1 MITRNTIL
9 SRTHYGTGIY
19 SHYMRQH
26 YPDRIVMHMVG
37 RDCGNCPNPF
47 DEGRE
52 SLHVWYQKIYPEKKL
67 SPEISRHHDLSGRIP
82 DGDCFD
88 FAALITGK
96 TGQALLEQID
106 VDLNLH
112 ILHPVSFYDR
122 PAPAAAKD
130 QDFEPASTVEPAPT
144 VQLPRFSFFKAPIR
158 NIYPF
163 KDITLRDAY
172 AYITGHYAAPQ
183 TAALRSLQS
192 KEEARAYKANNF
204 AYATFSGTFTKRA
217 NTALKRASN
226 LMCLDFDHLQNPAG
240 LADALKDDD
249 SLETALLFRS
259 PSGDGLKWVI
269 RIDYEGHPHEWLFGA
284 ISNYIHASYGV
295 EVDKS
300 GKDIARACFLP
311 HDPDAY
317 INPIFMQNN
326 HVE

>member
-9 SRTHYGTGIY
+9 SRTHYGTRIY
-19 SHYMRQH
+19 SHYMRQQ
-26 YPDRIVMHMVG
+26 YPDRIVMHIVG

-47 DEGRE
+47 DSGRE
-52 SLHVWYQKIYPEKKL
+52 SLHVWFQKIYPEKKL
-67 SPEISRHHDLSGRIP
+67 SPEISRHHDLSGTIP

-96 TGQALLEQID
+96 SGQELLEQID
-106 VDLNLH
+106 TDLGLH
-112 ILHPVSFYDR
+112 ILHPVSFYDK
-122 PAPAAAKD
+122 PEPVV
-130 QDFEPASTVEPAPT
+130 QEPAEPIIIPE
-144 VQLPRFSFFKAPIR
+144 FSFFKAPIR

-172 AYITGHYAAPQ
+172 AYITGHYAAQQ
-183 TAALRSLQS
+183 TAALRSLQT

-204 AYATFSGTFTKRA
+204 AYATFSGTFSKRA
-217 NTALKRASN
+217 NNALKKASN

-240 LADALKDDD
+240 LAEALKDDD

-269 RIDYEGHPHEWLFGA
+269 QIDYEGHSHEWLFNA
-284 ISNYIHASYGV
+284 ISNYVHASYGV

-311 HDPDAY
+311 HDPDAH
-317 INPIFMQNN
+317 INPVFT
-326 HVE
+326 V